1 VDKEYFTCIDMYEVV
16 IYSIYSIDENI
27 SDTYIGRTTGYAR
40 RMEEHEMLSETSER
54 KLYKF
59 IRENG
64 GWSNWK
70 MKIVSRVMCGSKG
83 DAALEELL
91 WFLRLKPTLNMIRP
105 GVNYYMRCM
114 KVPRLYEKRR
124 HILDMIEP
132 YINHESM
139 GSLRSSH
146 DRETFLRPI
155 SLKPKP
161 YQNDETPCPINPT

>member
-1 VDKEYFTCIDMYEVV
+1 MDKEYDTCIGMYEVV

-27 SDTYIGRTTGYAR
+27 SDIYVGRTTDYQR

-54 KLYKF
+54 KLYRF

-64 GWSNWK
+64 GWSNWD

-91 WFLRLKPTLNMIRP
+91 WFLRLKPTLNTIRP

-114 KVPRLYEKRR
+114 KVPRLYEKRK

-132 YINHESM
+132 YTNHETL

-146 DRETFLRPI
+146 GRETFLRPI

-161 YQNDETPCPINPT
+161 YQNDETPCSKNPT